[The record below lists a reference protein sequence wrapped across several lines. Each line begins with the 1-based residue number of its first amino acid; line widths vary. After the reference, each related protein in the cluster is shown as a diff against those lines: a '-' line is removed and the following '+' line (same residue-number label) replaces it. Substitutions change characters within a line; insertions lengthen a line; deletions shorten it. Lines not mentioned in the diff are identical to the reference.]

1 MAKKVIRPRALP
13 ALRRAAKEVEGH
25 RVIQKKLEKLGIE
38 PDEEGLRSLSSLT
51 DDQKL
56 DLLVDH
62 LLFSITLRY
71 EDEDRAQRRSREVE
85 DLINDFDPDPA
96 P

>member
-1 MAKKVIRPRALP
+1 MAKKAISPRALP
-13 ALRRAAKEVEGH
+13 ALRKAAKEVEGH

-38 PDEEGLRSLSSLT
+38 PNDEGIRSISSLT
-51 DDQKL
+51 DEQKL
-56 DLLVDH
+56 DLLVEH

-71 EDEDRAQRRSREVE
+71 EDEDRAARRSQEVE
-85 DLINDFDPDPA
+85 DLINAFDPDEA